1 MTTIG
6 DDFGIPLPGGGLTDL
21 EGRQKLHPLSP
32 VLHAISVFP
41 AMIGIAIAIF
51 APSGFGFTEY
61 FPGLLPFFAAL
72 LAFGLTILTLAIV
85 VAVFQYFSWRAFS
98 FWIDEDGDLRV
109 RSGVFIRNERRVQLS
124 RLQTV
129 DVVQPFVARLFS
141 MSTLVVEVAGQDKSR
156 VSFRFLALTDARKIR
171 QGLLEL
177 ASGVRSDPAGNDA
190 SVLFRLRSRDLA
202 LALILRTSTVLLLA
216 ATIVILAFSYWTGG
230 WAGMTFALVTG
241 GVPILIVITEFI
253 TYYGFTVFDSPE
265 GLRLRYGLLK
275 TENRTIPEG
284 RVQAIDY
291 VEPWLW
297 RSRSWT
303 RVVIN
308 IAGVDSTSQG
318 SSNRGKETLLLPVA
332 EKKMA
337 QELVAKVL
345 PQIEVSDIQW
355 HFAPKRAMRRSP
367 IQWRNLAMGW
377 NADSFA
383 ARRGRITRHLMVI
396 PHARTQ
402 SVHMTQGPWERALNL
417 ASLHIDTTPGPV
429 TICAHHLDAELVS
442 ATLWEQAARITS

>member
-6 DDFGIPLPGGGLTDL
+6 DDFGIPLPGGGLTDF
-21 EGRQKLHPLSP
+21 ESRQKLHPLSP
-32 VLHAISVFP
+32 LLHAISVFP
-41 AMIGIAIAIF
+41 AMIGIAIALF
-51 APSGFGFTEY
+51 APSGFSFTQY
-61 FPGLLPFFAAL
+61 FPDLLPFIAAL
-72 LAFGLTILTLAIV
+72 LAIGLASMALAIV
-85 VAVFQYFSWRAFS
+85 VAVFQYFSWRVFS

-129 DVVQPFVARLFS
+129 DVVQPFVARIFS
-141 MSTLVVEVAGQDKSR
+141 MATVVVEVAGQDNSR
-156 VSFRFLALTDARKIR
+156 VSFRFLTLTDARKIR
-171 QGLLEL
+171 QRLLEL
-177 ASGVRSDPAGNDA
+177 TSGVRSDPAGNDA
-190 SVLFRLRSRDLA
+190 SVLFRLPSRDLA
-202 LALILRTSTVLLLA
+202 LALLLRTSTVLLLA
-216 ATIVILAFSYWTGG
+216 ATIAILVFSYLTEG

-241 GVPILIVITEFI
+241 GVPILIVINEFI

-297 RSRSWT
+297 RNRGWT

-308 IAGVDSTSQG
+308 IAGVGSTSQG
-318 SSNRGKETLLLPVA
+318 SSNKAKETLLLPVA
-332 EKKMA
+332 EKKVA
-337 QELVAKVL
+337 QELVARVL
-345 PQIEVSDIQW
+345 PQIDISEIQW
-355 HFAPKRAMRRSP
+355 HYAPKRAIRRSP

-402 SVHMTQGPWERALNL
+402 SVHMTQGPWERVLKL

-429 TICAHHLDAELVS
+429 TICAYHLDAELVS
-442 ATLWEQAARITS
+442 ATLWEQSARGT